1 MDPLIQASAPVGTFT
16 ATTDAVAGSL
26 GLSAALGTIPLLTFF
41 VMLLLVKAKAWQAGL
56 VSLTAAV
63 LVAILAFG
71 MPADLTLLS
80 ASQGA
85 VFGFFPIV
93 WIVVMA
99 LWFYQVTVLSGRFED
114 MRAIFDTVGGGDI
127 RIQAVLIAFCFG
139 GMLEALAGFG
149 APVAITATMLLALGL
164 PPLKTAV
171 VVLLANT
178 APVAFG
184 AVGIPI
190 TTAGQLTDIPAAEIG
205 AIVGHQA
212 PFVAVL
218 VPFFLVWIIDGFRG
232 IRETWPALLTIGG
245 TFALGIWWASTH
257 FSYELT
263 DVVAS
268 LLAMASAVVLLRFWR
283 PKGAAEA
290 DARLGI
296 TPTRPAGDLTP
307 GRIWMAVLP
316 YLLVITVFGIAKLW
330 TLGFD
335 LAGWLASTNL
345 RIPWPGLDGRLV
357 TAAGEPI
364 TGTVY
369 SFQWLSSPGTLLLIT
384 GLLVALIYSVFT
396 GGGRFP
402 LRFGDAL
409 AEIGRCFW
417 KMRWSGLTIVL
428 VLSLA
433 YVMNFSGQTLAMGT
447 AIAGVGA
454 AFAFL
459 SPVLGWLGTAV
470 TGSDTSANALFAT
483 LQQTA
488 AEEAGLDP
496 SLMVA
501 ANTSGGV
508 VGKMISP
515 QSLAI
520 AATAVSM
527 EGQESKILRT
537 VLPWSVAL
545 LLMVCTIVF
554 LQSNVLSWMLP

>member
-1 MDPLIQASAPVGTFT
+1 MSTYT

-26 GLSAALGTIPLLTFF
+26 GLSAALGTVPLLTFF
-41 VMLLLVKAKAWQAGL
+41 VMLLFVKAKAWQSG
-56 VSLTAAV
+56 LTALAAALIVAV
-63 LVAILAFG
+63 FAFG
-71 MPADLTLLS
+71 MPADIALLS

-99 LWFYQVTVLSGRFED
+99 LWFYQITVLSGRFED
-114 MRAIFDTVGGGDI
+114 MRSIFDTVGGGDI

-139 GMLEALAGFG
+139 GLLEALAGFG
-149 APVAITATMLLALGL
+149 APVAITATMLLALGV
-164 PPLKTAV
+164 PPLKTAT

-184 AVGIPI
+184 AVGTPI
-190 TTAGQLTDIPAAEIG
+190 TTAGQLTGIPATEIG

-212 PFVAVL
+212 PFVAIF
-218 VPFFLVWIIDGFRG
+218 VPFFLVLILDGVRG
-232 IRETWPALLTIGG
+232 IKQTWPALLTIGA
-245 TFALGIWWASTH
+245 TFSIGIWMAATY

-263 DVVAS
+263 DVVAA
-268 LLAMASAVVLLRFWR
+268 LFAMVSAVILLRFWR

-290 DARLGI
+290 SERLGI
-296 TPTRPAGDLTP
+296 APAKPASDLTP
-307 GRIWMAVLP
+307 VRIWMAVLP
-316 YLLVITVFGIAKLW
+316 YLLVITVFGVAKLW
-330 TLGFD
+330 EIGFD
-335 LAGWLASTNL
+335 LAGWITSTNQ
-345 RIPWPGLDGRLV
+345 RIEWPGLHGRLLN
-357 TAAGEPI
+357 AAGEPI
-364 TGTVY
+364 GGTIY
-369 SFQWLSSPGTLLLIT
+369 TFPWLSSPGTLLLIS
-384 GLLVALIYSVFT
+384 GLIMAVIYSVFNAN
-396 GGGRFP
+396 GRFP
-402 LRFGDAL
+402 LTVGNAI
-409 AEIGRCFW
+409 AEIGRSFY
-417 KMRWSGLTIVL
+417 KMRWSALTIVS

-447 AIAGVGA
+447 AIAAVGA

-470 TGSDTSANALFAT
+470 TGSDTSANALFAN

-488 AEEAGLDP
+488 ANQIGLDP
-496 SLMVA
+496 ALMVA

-527 EGQESKILRT
+527 EGQESKIFRA
-537 VLPWSVAL
+537 VLPWSVGL
-545 LLMVCTIVF
+545 LLMVCAIVY
-554 LQSNVLSWMLP
+554 LQSNVLHWMLP